1 MQEIFIFAVAISG
14 IFCLLLSAM
23 LLRLGLLI
31 DRFPVSEE
39 EPRDM
44 SLWSPREFTR
54 ISVVIF
60 WPLFITGGI
69 MMLYPS
75 RVVMVVGIATLVGM
89 VLFLVTAVIFSVSV
103 LNIMKRKKDSDNGR
117 SPTPGLFSGAAPKKN
132 RAATVK
138 SSPVYRF
145 SANRK

>member
-1 MQEIFIFAVAISG
+1 MQEIFVFAVAISG

-23 LLRLGLLI
+23 LLRLGLMI

-39 EPRDM
+39 EPRDR

-54 ISVVIF
+54 ISVLIF
-60 WPLFITGGI
+60 WPLFIIGGS

-75 RVVMVVGIATLVGM
+75 RVVMVVGISTLVGM
-89 VLFLVTAVIFSVSV
+89 ILFLVTAVIFSVSV
-103 LNIMKRKKDSDNGR
+103 LNLMKKKRDTDSGR
-117 SPTPGLFSGAAPKKN
+117 SPAPGLFPGTAPKKN

-138 SSPVYRF
+138 PSPVHRF